1 MINTI
6 FWEWKK
12 LLLHEKERAFAQ
24 LPYPIG
30 CVPLF
35 PSSKNRNLVYIN
47 LEETYMLAE
56 KGVKILSMP
65 DKGFTNKVTKK
76 SESAMNQKQALTEKY
91 LYLFVNWFLYHQK
104 RVYLSYYLKTWI

>member
-1 MINTI
+1 M
-6 FWEWKK
+6 
-12 LLLHEKERAFAQ
+12 
-24 LPYPIG
+24 
-30 CVPLF
+30 
-35 PSSKNRNLVYIN
+35 VYIN

-91 LYLFVNWFLYHQK
+91 LYLFVN
-104 RVYLSYYLKTWI
+104 